1 MIYDYFFDY
10 LFLCRARAST
20 AADSLPPPP
29 LSSTVWTHGWP
40 LSGSLSVC
48 DTVSLEIFS
57 HFVKSAVFLFCF
69 LVFDSN
75 LFFLGLK
82 LPKILSEFNSR

>member
-57 HFVKSAVFLFCF
+57 HFVKSAVFLFFCF
-69 LVFDSN
+69 
-75 LFFLGLK
+75 LFFLVL
-82 LPKILSEFNSR
+82 NSNLVF